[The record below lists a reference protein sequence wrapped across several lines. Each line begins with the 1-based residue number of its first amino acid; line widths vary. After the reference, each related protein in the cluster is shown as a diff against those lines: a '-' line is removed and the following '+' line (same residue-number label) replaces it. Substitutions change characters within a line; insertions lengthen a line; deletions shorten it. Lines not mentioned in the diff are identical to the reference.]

1 MKAMATLV
9 VTLAAV
15 AALLS
20 ACAPAAGRP
29 TVQYHAQAPE
39 LLAAIAAI
47 GVRMQ
52 PSTSYNYYSVQQ
64 ISDHGV
70 RLRAETVTGISLVF
84 GRHVTVVTFT
94 ASQDGDVT
102 TLAASSNDELGNRT
116 IDSILAQLDG
126 RYQRVVPAF

>member
-1 MKAMATLV
+1 MKAIASLV
-9 VTLAAV
+9 VAVAAV

-29 TVQYHAQAPE
+29 TVQYRAKAPE
-39 LLAAIAAI
+39 LLAAIADI
-47 GVRMQ
+47 GVHMQ

-64 ISDHGV
+64 ISDHSV

-84 GRHVTVVTFT
+84 GRHVTVVTFS
-94 ASQDGDVT
+94 ASQDGDVA
-102 TLAASSNDELGNRT
+102 TLAASSNDELGNHT
-116 IDSILAQLDG
+116 IDTILTKLDA